1 MMMIP
6 VIAIYDIGKTN
17 KKLILYDS
25 LYNIAWETQT
35 TLPEGEDDDGYP
47 CENLGQLTE
56 WITTTWNDVIRL
68 KEFRIDALHYTTY
81 GASLVHL
88 DRHGKPVTPLYSYFK
103 PISSEI
109 TDTFYNRYGGM
120 LDFSVQTA
128 SPAMGMLNSGLQLYW
143 LKQTRPE
150 LFSGIKTSLHLP
162 HYCSYLFTGRTGSE
176 LTSIGCHTALW
187 DFQKKRYHR
196 WVYDEGID
204 SLLPP
209 VTNVIKIGDIIRNDT
224 SITAGIGLHD
234 SSAALVPYLQTF
246 RRPFMLMSTGTWCIN
261 LFPFATEPLTKHQLE
276 RDCLSYLTFR
286 GEAVKASRVFLGG
299 EHDHQVKRLS
309 EHFHCDIETYKTMR
323 CDPVLIEKIASRT
336 VRKDTSLEPATMK
349 GTGPFPDIEPGVWDI
364 TAFTSYEEAYHQ
376 LIVDMVCIVGVSLYL
391 VNEGKCDVD
400 LFVDGGFGKNEIFM
414 TALASLFP
422 AANVRSS
429 RISQATSLGTAM
441 MMHPY
446 WEGNDLVSED
456 MFNLKAYSATAA
468 DSLQAYYDRNY
479 VRHKKNSL

>member
-309 EHFHCDIETYKTMR
+309 EHFHCDIETYKTVR
-323 CDPVLIEKIASRT
+323 CDPVLIEKVASRI

>member
-1 MMMIP
+1 MIMIP

-25 LYNIAWETQT
+25 VYNIVWETQT
-35 TLPEGEDDDGYP
+35 TLPEAEDDDGYP
-47 CENLGQLTE
+47 CEDLGQLTE
-56 WITTTWNDVIRL
+56 WIMSTWSEVTRL
-68 KEFRIDALHYTTY
+68 KEFRIDALHCTTY
-81 GASLVHL
+81 GASLIHL

-103 PISSEI
+103 PIPSEI
-109 TDTFYNRYGGM
+109 TDSFYNRYGGV
-120 LDFSVQTA
+120 LDFSVETA

-143 LKQTRPE
+143 LKQIKPG

-196 WVYDEGID
+196 WVYDEGIAP
-204 SLLPP
+204 LLPP
-209 VTNVIKIGDIIRNDT
+209 VTNEVKIGDIIRDDA
-224 SITAGIGLHD
+224 SIPAGIGLHD

-246 RRPFMLMSTGTWCIN
+246 RRPFMLISTGTWCIN

-309 EHFHCDIETYKTMR
+309 EHFHCDIETYKTIR
-323 CDPVLIEKIASRT
+323 CDPVLIEKIVSQAERDN
-336 VRKDTSLEPATMK
+336 RLLKAAAMK
-349 GTGPFPDIEPGVWDI
+349 GTGPFPDIEPGLWDI
-364 TAFTSYEEAYHQ
+364 SAFTSYEEAYHQ
-376 LIVDMVCIVGVSLYL
+376 LIVDLVCIVGFSLYL
-391 VNEGKCDVD
+391 VNEGKYDMD
-400 LFVDGGFGKNEIFM
+400 IFVDGGFGKNEIFM
-414 TALASLFP
+414 TALVSLFP

-446 WEGNDLVSED
+446 WEGENLVSED
-456 MFNLKAYSATAA
+456 MFNLKTYSAIAA
-468 DSLQAYYDRNY
+468 DSMQVYYYRKYSQN
-479 VRHKKNSL
+479 KKKS